1 MILVFN
7 TMPKYLLRE
16 IFSYG
21 YTYLHRF
28 DRGTTLPID
37 LIINLYDTN
46 CLNKRETQQEPYNL
60 FNK

>member
-7 TMPKYLLRE
+7 TMSKYLLRE
-16 IFSYG
+16 IFSFSYS

-37 LIINLYDTN
+37 LIIDLYE
-46 CLNKRETQQEPYNL
+46 CEL
-60 FNK
+60 FK